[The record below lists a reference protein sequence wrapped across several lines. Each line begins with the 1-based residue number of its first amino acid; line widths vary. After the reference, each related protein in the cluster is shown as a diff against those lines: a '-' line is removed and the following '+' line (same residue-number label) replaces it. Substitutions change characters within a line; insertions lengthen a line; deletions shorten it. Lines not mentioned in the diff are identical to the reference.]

1 MKNLSKS
8 TLLGLVLI
16 LVGIVLVLTN
26 TDVLPWQFKY
36 YVLQWENILIVIGAY
51 LLLSEENEKAGG
63 ILLAIGIFFVMDD
76 WFRVS
81 IWELWPLGLVF
92 IGVFIIRQRATSESD
107 ISIEESDS
115 LLEDTAIF
123 GGGDRVFTTQ
133 NFKKG
138 NFTAI
143 FGGANLD
150 LTCANISGGVAE
162 IEIFYM
168 FGGSKIRIPKHWS
181 VEFRSANIFGG
192 LSDKRIITDLNHEDQ
207 PRLIIKGI
215 TLFGGAEIT
224 N

>member
-1 MKNLSKS
+1 MGKHSDHYRRISS
-8 TLLGLVLI
+8 T
-16 LVGIVLVLTN
+16 
-26 TDVLPWQFKY
+26 FKR
-36 YVLQWENILIVIGAY
+36 
-51 LLLSEENEKAGG
+51 NEKAGG
-63 ILLAIGIFFVMDD
+63 ILLAIGLFFVFDD

-81 IWELWPLGLVF
+81 FWQLWPLALVF
-92 IGVFIIRQRATSESD
+92 IGIYIIRQRA
-107 ISIEESDS
+107 ISGDSVSLEESDS
-115 LLEDTAIF
+115 YIEDTAIF

-150 LTCANISGGVAE
+150 LTTAQISDGVAE

-168 FGGSKIRIPKHWS
+168 FGGSKIRIPKNWS

-192 LSDKRIITDLNHEDQ
+192 LSDKRIITDVNQEHQ